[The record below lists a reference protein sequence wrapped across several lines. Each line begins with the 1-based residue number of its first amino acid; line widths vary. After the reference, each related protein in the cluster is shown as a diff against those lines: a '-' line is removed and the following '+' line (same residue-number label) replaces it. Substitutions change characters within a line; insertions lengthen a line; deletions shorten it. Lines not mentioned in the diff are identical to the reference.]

1 MTVHAPHSS
10 LPLSPRDLRRNFILG
25 VINGAVFNISE
36 VFMDPEMVFTW
47 FLAQLGASNF
57 LIGLV
62 LPIRQTGWFIPQIFA
77 SGYVQRQPRKLP
89 FYKAVGVFR
98 SCTLLGLVLGVLFIP
113 AESPWLLVI
122 FFACLIA
129 YSLGSGLAGLVF
141 MAMLQRVIPPR
152 RRGSF
157 FAQRMFWGGLLAL
170 GASAAVGVLLD
181 QPDNVPVIRS
191 LHFPFNFALMF
202 GISFVAFVL
211 TLMTWA
217 MIEEPPEDVSP
228 ERVHWRVQIKRG
240 AKILRENVPYRTFVM
255 VRLCLMLAQL
265 AMPFYI
271 VYAKDVLHVPARMA
285 GVYLTAR
292 TASSIVSNLLWGRI
306 SDRQGNRRLIRITNC
321 VGLAI
326 PLLSLSIGALG
337 GLMPSLLPWLS
348 YIFTLVFIA
357 SGAYGMG
364 SAIANM
370 NYLLDIAP
378 PQQRAL
384 YVGFSNTLFGLAVL
398 ASSLG
403 GVIVDWAGFAP
414 VMIVAAC
421 LYTLAI
427 ALSFAMIEPRT

>member
-1 MTVHAPHSS
+1 MTVHSPHSP
-10 LPLSPRDLRRNFILG
+10 LTLSPRALRRNFILG

-89 FYKAVGVFR
+89 FYKTVGVFR
-98 SCTLLGLVLGVLFIP
+98 SCVLLCLALSTLLVPV
-113 AESPWLLVI
+113 ESPWLLAI

-152 RRGSF
+152 RRGAF

-170 GASAAVGVLLD
+170 GASSAVGVLLD
-181 QPDNVPVIRS
+181 QPDG
-191 LHFPFNFALMF
+191 LHFPLNFALMF
-202 GISFVAFVL
+202 GISFMAFVL
-211 TLMTWA
+211 TVATWA
-217 MIEEPPEDVSP
+217 LIKEPPEDVSP
-228 ERVHWRVQIKRG
+228 ERVHWRVQVKRG
-240 AKILRENVPYRTFVM
+240 VQILRENAPYRTFVM
-255 VRLCLMLAQL
+255 ARICLMLAQL

-271 VYAKDVLHVPARMA
+271 VYAKDVLNVPARMA

-306 SDRQGNRRLIRITNC
+306 SDRQGNRCLIRITNC

-326 PLLSLSIGALG
+326 PLLALSVGALG
-337 GLMPSLLPWLS
+337 SLVPSLLPWLA
-348 YIFTLVFIA
+348 YIFTLIFVA
-357 SGAYGMG
+357 SGSYGMG

-398 ASSLG
+398 VSSLG
-403 GVIVDWAGFAP
+403 GIIVDWAGFAA
-414 VMIVAAC
+414 VMILAAGLYVVAI
-421 LYTLAI
+421 L
-427 ALSFAMIEPRT
+427 LSFTMIEPRA